1 MKAKSKIYT
10 HHALLRDL
18 QEIKAV
24 LDIEFQLMRELLQMA
39 IARQTGVL
47 GFSKSK

>member
-18 QEIKAV
+18 KEIKAI
-24 LDIEFQLMRELLQMA
+24 LDVEFQLRKELARMA
-39 IARQTGVL
+39 IARQTVTF
-47 GFSKSK
+47 GF